1 MQEILFDK
9 KYEFDDLTFTM
20 QTYTSMADFGPDK
33 RAILDRFVMPYL
45 FDKDPSELVTKRLN
59 LINIDPWLLQ
69 YFINDAYF
77 GQQKRMAEMKAQFY
91 KAFGGL

>member
-45 FDKDPSELVTKRLN
+45 FDKDPS
-59 LINIDPWLLQ
+59 
-69 YFINDAYF
+69 
-77 GQQKRMAEMKAQFY
+77 
-91 KAFGGL
+91 